1 MAKEIPDFGTPISD
15 APDFGTPVQPKTE
28 SNIPDFGTPASN
40 KQSLGRTSAGLGA
53 EIAIG
58 EAGRLG
64 SAAAGAAIGS
74 FVAPGVGT
82 AIGGGI
88 GYVLGGLSFGAAGS
102 VARQKIQNSDAELDH
117 GEVVADSL
125 INLIPGSKAAK
136 GAGFAARAG
145 SAAARQGAI
154 GGGIGVGAEIIETG
168 IEEKRLPTLQELG
181 ERGLTSA
188 ALGAGLGVSGE
199 AFSKAY
205 SKFAGLPSRRIS
217 EAFKAGDPD
226 AKILV
231 NGVERRASEY
241 RKEVSD
247 MYEEASLRIQEK
259 YSDEN
264 IRARVLQEESAGGQ
278 YKSKQGIFKVSQDE
292 QDYYLQ
298 RRLAEAKIQA
308 KNQQIAETVQLDNDF
323 LATVSREVGQDPS
336 SLSRSVDNY
345 LHAKHTI
352 AYNKKHGD
360 GAAGLSTEEA
370 KGIIQKFE
378 SNGLDKL
385 LNRSIALRRGQ
396 SERIL
401 DTLVEGGLVKPKVAQ
416 SLRKQFPDY
425 VPLNRIMDD
434 DSIDDAIKH
443 TVGAGGIRSESLS
456 SGLKRAKGSKRE
468 VLPINENIYTNYVDA
483 VRRAEINKANI
494 AFKKMVEANPDQS
507 FAKVRKPKVIG
518 TELVKDESP
527 RAKALRAQGKKV
539 PPVKQAIL
547 EQSNNNVLT
556 IFENGERF
564 FAEIA
569 DKNVMRAMKGLNKQE
584 LGGLMRVAQKYN
596 RFIGGLYTRWNPEF
610 LIPNLFRDRSEAFVN
625 NMAKMDFG
633 EAAKT
638 LAPNRVAGDMRVIT
652 KRLTNQDPS
661 NAQELELFKLYDEFK
676 KSGGSSGGL
685 GLTTVKDVEKTITE
699 LAKNIDSPMKR
710 KARAVNELVSG
721 INEVV
726 EDATR
731 FGTFRQALASGLT
744 KDQAALAAR
753 NSSFDPL
760 LGGSEADFL
769 RAAYLFANPAVQ
781 GAKNF
786 LRSMRNPKIAMGVM
800 GGLTAL
806 TYSLDQWNRM
816 QDPEWRAKLKS
827 GDGSNW
833 KTNKNLIIVTGRND
847 DGSLKYVSIPI
858 GYSMTPFKVI
868 ADTAQRFATGQN
880 VGSPESLAAEVGQ
893 EIIDSYNPMGGSPI
907 PTILRPLHELATN
920 KDGLGRD
927 IRPSWLEQ
935 RTMSATERVYPWT
948 ARTQGGEVAMALTDT
963 LKDMG
968 YETSPENLLYLYQTW
983 FGGPGNTVK
992 RLFNVASKLSKGEK
1006 LQDNEVPIARR
1017 FYGETYEE
1025 AWEVR
1030 SGEMATIEKLEKQ
1043 EGTESA
1049 RTSRIASN
1057 IVKDVMEGQTPE
1069 ERRAILRA
1077 SVVGNEEVNEVV
1089 ERKIVDRLKREA
1101 LGITYTDSSRK
1112 RLGVKNM
1119 ARAKSYVETIEK
1131 LDAQQIAPY
1140 IQEQKAKGILTP
1152 EVERQIRVLV
1162 QGQQFFNQQ
1171 KLTGGE

>member
-1 MAKEIPDFGTPISD
+1 MANPFDKYDQEQSNPFDRFD
-15 APDFGTPVQPKTE
+15 QPEE
-28 SNIPDFGTPASN
+28 SQGASN
-40 KQSLGRTSAGLGA
+40 PFDKFDKDDPSLGRTAAGLGT
-53 EIAIG
+53 EIAVG

-64 SAAAGAAIGS
+64 SAAAGAAIGT
-74 FVAPGVGT
+74 FIAPGVGT
-82 AIGGGI
+82 AIGGGV

-102 VARQKIQNSDAELDH
+102 VARQRIQNPDAELDH

-145 SAAARQGAI
+145 SAALKQGAV
-154 GGGIGVGAEIIETG
+154 GAGIGVGAETIEVG
-168 IEEKRLPTLQELG
+168 MEEKRLPTPQELG
-181 ERGLTSA
+181 ERGITTA
-188 ALGAGLGVSGE
+188 ALAAGLGVSGE
-199 AFSKAY
+199 AVSKAY
-205 SKFAGLPSRRIS
+205 SKFAGLPSRRLS

-231 NGVERRASEY
+231 NGVERRAGEY

-264 IRARVLQEESAGGQ
+264 IRARVLQEETAGGQ
-278 YKSKQGIFKVSQDE
+278 YKSKKGIFKVTKDE

-298 RRLAEAKIQA
+298 RRLAEAKIQS
-308 KNQQIAETVQLDNDF
+308 KNQEIAEVIQLDNDF
-323 LATVSREVGQDPS
+323 LSTIAKETGQDAS
-336 SLSRSVDNY
+336 SLSKGVDDY
-345 LHAKHTI
+345 LHAKHAI

-360 GAAGLSTEEA
+360 GAAGKTTEEA
-370 KGIIQKFE
+370 KGIIDKFE
-378 SNGLDKL
+378 RNDLHNI
-385 LNRSIALRRGQ
+385 LNRSVLLRRGQ
-396 SERIL
+396 SRKIL
-401 DTLVEGGLVKPKVAQ
+401 DTLVEGGLVKPKLARE
-416 SLRKQFPDY
+416 LREEFPDY

-443 TVGAGGIRSESLS
+443 TVGAGGIRSEALG
-456 SGLKRAKGSKRE
+456 SGLKRAKGSERD

-494 AFKKMVEANPDQS
+494 AFKKMVEANPNQS
-507 FAKVRKPKVIG
+507 MARVRKPKVTG
-518 TELVKDESP
+518 TKLVKDESP

-539 PPVKQAIL
+539 PRVKQPIL
-547 EQSNNNVLT
+547 EQSSNNVLT
-556 IFENGERF
+556 IFEDGERY

-584 LGGLMRVAQKYN
+584 LGGIMRVAQKYN

-633 EAAKT
+633 EAVKT
-638 LAPNRVAGDMRVIT
+638 LAPNRVASDMHIIT
-652 KRLTNQDPS
+652 KRLMDKNPS
-661 NAQELELFKLYDEFK
+661 NSKELDLFKLYDEFK

-685 GLTTVKDVEKTITE
+685 GLTTVRDVEKTITD
-699 LAKNIDSPMKR
+699 LAKNIDSPVKR
-710 KARAVNELVSG
+710 KARAINELVSG

-731 FGTFRQALASGLT
+731 FGTFRQAISSGMS

-760 LGGSEADFL
+760 LGGSEADFI
-769 RAAYLFANPAVQ
+769 RAAYLFANPALQ

-786 LRSMRNPKIAMGVM
+786 LRSMRKPKVAMGVM

-806 TYSLDQWNRM
+806 TYSLDKWNQM
-816 QDPEWRAKLKS
+816 QDPEWRAKMKA
-827 GDGSNW
+827 GNGSNW
-833 KTNKNLIIVTGRND
+833 KTNKNLVIVSGKNE
-847 DGSLKYVSIPI
+847 DGSLNYVSIPV
-858 GYSMTPFKVI
+858 GYSMTPFKVL
-868 ADTAQRFATGQN
+868 ADTAQRFATGQD
-880 VGSPESLAAEVGQ
+880 VGSPDELASELGQ

-948 ARTQGGEVAMALTDT
+948 AQTQGGEVAMALTDT

-983 FGGPGNTVK
+983 FGGPGKTVE
-992 RLFNVASKLSKGEK
+992 RLFNVASKLSSGKE
-1006 LQDNEVPIARR
+1006 LQDNEIPIARR

-1030 SGEMATIEKLEKQ
+1030 NGEMATIEKLEKQ

-1049 RTSRIASN
+1049 RTSRVANN
-1057 IVKDVMEGQTPE
+1057 IVSEVMEGQTPE
-1069 ERRAILRA
+1069 ERRATLEA
-1077 SVVGNEEVNEVV
+1077 KVVGNDEVNEVV
-1089 ERKIVDRLKREA
+1089 ERKIVDKLKREA
-1101 LGITYTDSSRK
+1101 LGITYTDSSR
-1112 RLGVKNM
+1112 RQLGVKST
-1119 ARAKSYVETIEK
+1119 ARAKSYVETLEK
-1131 LDAQQIAPY
+1131 LDR
-1140 IQEQKAKGILTP
+1140 QEIPAYLEEQRKKGILTP
-1152 EVERQIRVLV
+1152 EVEKQIASIL
-1162 QGQQFFNQQ
+1162 QGREFFSR
-1171 KLTGGE
+1171 